1 VSHHTPSTGRA
12 GRRALPTA
20 LLLLAAALALALLAG
35 CGSGTATV
43 IFKDKAQEQSGST
56 TESATSGSPEEGGE
70 SSESVPPLPE
80 VAIETASPGFNAAR
94 IYEEAAPGVVTI
106 RAVYGSAG
114 GAEGSGFVLDA
125 NGEIVTNAHVV
136 TDESTGTRKPA
147 SEVFVEFEN
156 RNVLEAEIVGFDP
169 FADVALLK
177 VEPEGF
183 PLYPLQLGD
192 DEDLQVG
199 QPVAAIG
206 SPFGE
211 QRSLSVGVVS
221 ATDRSVKSL
230 TQFQIEG
237 AIQTDASI
245 NPGNSGGPLLEQN
258 AKVVGINQQIETNS
272 GANDGVGFAVPIS
285 LIEHS
290 VEQLREDG
298 HAEYAYIGVSTQ
310 PVYPQLAQKLGLDT
324 EFGALIANVVPGGPA
339 AKAGLRGATGE
350 IRFQAAEYETGGDV
364 IVAIEGEE
372 VTEPESLIRLIDE
385 REPGEKMKL
394 TILRDNKRQDVEVT
408 LGKRPDSIEPE

>member
-1 VSHHTPSTGRA
+1 VSPHTPSTGR
-12 GRRALPTA
+12 RVLPAA
-20 LLLLAAALALALLAG
+20 LLLLVAALALALLAG

-56 TESATSGSPEEGGE
+56 TESSESETSGEGGE

-94 IYEEAAPGVVTI
+94 IYEEASPGVVTI
-106 RAVYGSAG
+106 RAIYGNAG
-114 GAEGSGFVLDA
+114 GAEGSGFVLDSD
-125 NGEIVTNAHVV
+125 GEIVTNAHVV
-136 TDESTGTRKPA
+136 TDESSGTRKPA
-147 SEVFVEFEN
+147 TEVFVEFEN

-183 PLYPLQLGD
+183 PLHPLQLGD

-245 NPGNSGGPLLEQN
+245 NPGNSGGPLLEED

-290 VEQLREDG
+290 VEQLRENG

-310 PVYPQLAQKLGLDT
+310 PLYPQLAQELGLDT

-372 VTEPESLIRLIDE
+372 VTEPESLIRLINE

-408 LGKRPDSIEPE
+408 LGKRPDSVEPE